1 MSPVLVLFVPPDKH
15 GGELL
20 MPKYVQRF
28 YCSTCCWWV
37 SCRKS
42 IYPSIPRTCVL
53 LLMHSHRESVFYVST
68 VKLSLADSSV
78 DTDLMVITSV
88 QCPESEVQCDSQTYA
103 YTYTHTYIH
112 TANLHR
118 KLSLGPEQRSCPHW

>member
-20 MPKYVQRF
+20 MPKYAQRF
-28 YCSTCCWWV
+28 YCSTCHLWV

-53 LLMHSHRESVFYVST
+53 LLMHSHREMFYVST
-68 VKLSLADSSV
+68 VKFSLADSSL

-88 QCPESEVQCDSQTYA
+88 QCPESKVQCDSQIYA
-103 YTYTHTYIH
+103 YTHTYMYTH
-112 TANLHR
+112 SKPPQKAESWSRTE
-118 KLSLGPEQRSCPHW
+118 KLFTLV